1 MEHYVTQRFDPS
13 SEPPG
18 KYFTLDHRH
27 FRIKEFEVV
36 RDHNGAVIYQGPIL
50 AIHLKRVWNAMQDIR
65 ASITS
70 EISLSVLES
79 HLMNSSYFLD
89 KSVQMLLTKSMG
101 AKKEGN
107 VRCYI
112 LNADELLSKGMMEEL
127 IEKARDYEKTRV
139 QRLTF

>member
-1 MEHYVTQRFDPS
+1 M
-13 SEPPG
+13 
-18 KYFTLDHRH
+18 
-27 FRIKEFEVV
+27 
-36 RDHNGAVIYQGPIL
+36 
-50 AIHLKRVWNAMQDIR
+50 WNALQDIR
-65 ASITS
+65 ASFTS

-101 AKKEGN
+101 AKKKGN

-112 LNADELLSKGMMEEL
+112 LNVDELLSKGMMEEL
-127 IEKARDYEKTRV
+127 IDKAREYEKTRV